1 MSIFLKGIIYTSFAS
16 VFWGLPQVLFFNNIK
31 NIPPIEIISHR
42 ALWSFV
48 LLFLLVFFSKKFI
61 ELKKIFLN
69 KKIIFFLSI
78 TALLVSFNWFL
89 FILSISINRVQDA
102 SMGYFI
108 SPIISVGLGYIFFK
122 EKLSILQ
129 IISLILIIF
138 SIIFL
143 LFKLKIFPFLA
154 VGIALSWAFYGL
166 IRKKIN
172 INPEIGLT
180 FESGFLSIIALSYLF
195 FLYQTNENFF
205 INSEINIK
213 FLLMCTGIV
222 TVIPLFFFNLGVK
235 VLPLGVTGIIFF
247 LNPTFQFLTSV
258 FILKETII
266 QIKVISF
273 IIIWIAIIIF
283 LLDKF
288 KTEYKLNKKNTN
300 ESSIQLP
307 N

>member
-138 SIIFL
+138 SIIFI

-166 IRKKIN
+166 IRKKIKVSSD
-172 INPEIGLT
+172 IGLLIET
-180 FESGFLSIIALSYLF
+180 LLISPIAIVLFIYLVNLNLNIFSYQEPLLSFYLFWSGFMTLVPL
-195 FLYQTNENFF
+195 FLYTLGFKIIGIGPASMILFLTPTSQ
-205 INSEINIK
+205 
-213 FLLMCTGIV
+213 FLLGI
-222 TVIPLFFFNLGVK
+222 TYFDEILTLEKFFGFV
-235 VLPLGVTGIIFF
+235 
-247 LNPTFQFLTSV
+247 
-258 FILKETII
+258 
-266 QIKVISF
+266 
-273 IIIWIAIIIF
+273 IIWIAVFI
-283 LLDKF
+283 
-288 KTEYKLNKKNTN
+288 YLN
-300 ESSIQLP
+300 ELRRE
-307 N
+307 